1 MEARSLTSVNN
12 LAANPPQYPVNPT
25 DERQDPLTLYISRV
39 PGTRD
44 VILSPFK
51 PQLKIVS
58 SEDVASCLYYIHLER
73 PSSDLSSPAPIRDD
87 GFRSSSDEGSSARNI
102 PRKPLPESAKP
113 MPPSNRD
120 RFLPVPGNE
129 NQDPMRPR
137 GHTISSSVDAG
148 RATPP
153 AYDRDPRRS
162 LDERPNEHK
171 LASSSLRRQNTVS
184 RRPNGPRNIGP
195 RTMRTP
201 PAPLTDKPLPAFPES
216 RTKMDDGRVP
226 FQEPNPKRGSYTS
239 RSPSPRKQADST
251 FTNPFTLALI
261 RRDPSTGNQ
270 WNVGHV
276 SSYQSE
282 TLQPDQDESGPFL
295 PNVPPVAHSQT
306 PAANPPIN
314 IQIETLGYGRFRN
327 MPTRRSF
334 DIGPGDGIP
343 ADERVPRNEGAVL
356 SRQVLMGYAKSW
368 SSNFREKW
376 NQEPR
381 EHSRH
386 GSVTS
391 VNSVASGDLVPE
403 PQSALGQPGPGM
415 RPRGY
420 VFTSPWNGRCEFR
433 TGTTGR
439 SLRCYHILHDEK
451 PALNAL
457 IEQGVPVQQ
466 LGGAMA
472 LSELRFNLP
481 SAELFK
487 SPEGRE
493 EVKAQLQGH
502 FNKLLQ
508 KFDGRNESE
517 DDDGMVSPFDVN
529 LGKEKAGGG
538 NRGKRAKMGKLIIY
552 PNGMKM
558 LDLVVAANMGLWW
571 RAWEKSF

>member
-12 LAANPPQYPVNPT
+12 LASNPPQYPVNPT
-25 DERQDPLTLYISRV
+25 DERQDPLVLYISRV

-58 SEDVASCLYYIHLER
+58 SEDVASSLYYIHLEA
-73 PSSDLSSPAPIRDD
+73 PSSDLSASAAPQDD

-102 PRKPLPESAKP
+102 PRKPLPETAKP
-113 MPPSNRD
+113 LASPSRD
-120 RFLPVPGNE
+120 FLPVPGNE
-129 NQDPMRPR
+129 NNDPMRPR
-137 GHTISSSVDAG
+137 GHTVSFASDAARSAPPRYDQDGRLSLDSQAAEPRPQASSV
-148 RATPP
+148 
-153 AYDRDPRRS
+153 RRT
-162 LDERPNEHK
+162 
-171 LASSSLRRQNTVS
+171 ATVS
-184 RRPNGPRNIGP
+184 RRPLGPRGP
-195 RTMRTP
+195 RAIRTP
-201 PAPLTDKPLPAFPES
+201 PTPNADKPLPAFPPLS
-216 RTKMDDGRVP
+216 PTNDGERVP
-226 FQEPNPKRGSYTS
+226 AHASNSKRRSFAS
-239 RSPSPRKQADST
+239 RSPSPRKQGETS

-282 TLQPDQDESGPFL
+282 AAAAVEQDDFGPFL
-295 PNVPPVAHSQT
+295 PNVPPVQS

-327 MPTRRSF
+327 MPARKSF
-334 DIGPGDGIP
+334 DSGPGDGIP
-343 ADERVPRNEGAVL
+343 TDAKVPRSEGAVL
-356 SRQVLMGYAKSW
+356 SRQVLMGYTKTMRTNW
-368 SSNFREKW
+368 REKW
-376 NQEPR
+376 NQESR
-381 EHSRH
+381 HERGRH

-391 VNSVASGDLVPE
+391 VDSTGSADLAPE
-403 PQSALGQPGPGM
+403 PQTTLGQPGPGM

-439 SLRCYHILHDEK
+439 SVRCYHILHDNQ
-451 PALNAL
+451 PAALNTL
-457 IEQGVPVQQ
+457 MDQGVPIPQQ
-466 LGGAMA
+466 FVGSMA

-481 SAELFK
+481 SVELFK

-493 EVKAQLQGH
+493 EVKTQIQGH

-508 KFDGRNESE
+508 KFDERTNRNN
-517 DDDGMVSPFDVN
+517 DYDDGMVSPFDVN

-552 PNGMKM
+552 PDGLKM
-558 LDLVVAANMGLWW
+558 LDLVVAANMGVWW
-571 RAWEKSF
+571 GAWEKSF